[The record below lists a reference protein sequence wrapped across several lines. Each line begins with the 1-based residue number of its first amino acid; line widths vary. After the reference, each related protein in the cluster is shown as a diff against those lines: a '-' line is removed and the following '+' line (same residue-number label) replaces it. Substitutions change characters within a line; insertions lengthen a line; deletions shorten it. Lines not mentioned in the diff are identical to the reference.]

1 MTRPWRYWFIAYLLL
16 LAVLFCAYFW
26 LHQKAE
32 FHGAVGATFLPTVP
46 EDAQE
51 LFPPQIE
58 PCPGVVRYLQVSDHT
73 RVRYCI
79 PEESYQAAK
88 GNRQPSHFFSSF
100 QTLGEYY
107 RLLEIHDAPELSRLA
122 TTLSKFALTQSLSY
136 QDVLVSIVYSVQ
148 RIEYTF
154 VHQGSHE
161 DFHRNTQDEDHA
173 TKVRR
178 FPSGNACQLGGC
190 CEKVD
195 PLGIFSPVEVAY
207 HQLADCDSRV
217 VFLHCL
223 LGLIGIPSVIL
234 ISEIEAHALL
244 GVYLPSNPWRGDA
257 VINDPVT
264 QKNYVVWETTSAFP
278 PGIYE
283 GFYPENWK
291 IVVR

>member
-1 MTRPWRYWFIAYLLL
+1 MTRPWRYWFLAYLLL
-16 LAVLFCAYFW
+16 LAALFCNYIW
-26 LHQKAE
+26 LHRQAE
-32 FHGAVGATFLPTVP
+32 FHGAVRSGFLPPVQ

-51 LFPPQIE
+51 LFPPQID
-58 PCPGVVRYLQVSDHT
+58 PCVGVVRYLQVSDRI

-79 PEESYQAAK
+79 PEDSYQAAK
-88 GNRQPSHFFSSF
+88 ENRQPSNFFSSF

-122 TTLSKFALTQSLSY
+122 STISKFALTRSLSY
-136 QDVLVSIVYSVQ
+136 QNILVSIVNSIQ

-161 DFHRNTQDEDHA
+161 DFQLYTLDADHA
-173 TKVRR
+173 KHLGR

-190 CEKVD
+190 CEMVE
-195 PLGIFSPVEVAY
+195 PIGIFSPVEVAY

-257 VINDPVT
+257 VIYDPVT
-264 QKNYVVWETTSAFP
+264 QKNYVVWETTSAIP
-278 PGIYE
+278 PGIYKD
-283 GFYPENWK
+283 FSPDNWK
-291 IVVR
+291 IVAR

>member
-1 MTRPWRYWFIAYLLL
+1 MAYLLL
-16 LAVLFCAYFW
+16 LAALFCAYFG

-32 FHGAVGATFLPTVP
+32 FHGPAGSSFLPPVP
-46 EDAQE
+46 EDAPE

-58 PCPGVVRYLQVSDHT
+58 PCPGVVSYLQVSDRT

-79 PEESYQAAK
+79 PEESYQAGKA
-88 GNRQPSHFFSSF
+88 NRQSSNFFYSF
-100 QTLGEYY
+100 QTLGDYY

-122 TTLSKFALTQSLSY
+122 STVSKFALNRGLSY
-136 QDVLVSIVYSVQ
+136 QDILVSLVYSIQ

-154 VHQGSHE
+154 VHQGSHA
-161 DFHRNTQDEDHA
+161 DFQLYSLDSDHA
-173 TKVRR
+173 KSLSR

-217 VFLHCL
+217 LFLHCL

-244 GVYLPSNPWRGDA
+244 GVYLPNNPWRGDA
-257 VINDPVT
+257 VVTDPVT
-264 QKNYVVWETTSAFP
+264 QKNYVVWETTSAIP